1 MDAVAMA
8 GMFLLGWMS
17 GYLIRVLKRLLLLVM
32 GGQALFLLYLQR
44 SGVITINYSALYEKF
59 KWLVTDK
66 AVELMIQYAEVG
78 LPYACGFLLG
88 VFVPRSILRPSPPRK
103 YVAFRR

>member
-1 MDAVAMA
+1 MKKAV
-8 GMFLLGWMS
+8 LVLG
-17 GYLIRVLKRLLLLVM
+17 VLVLAIPAFSYNVTWD
-32 GGQALFLLYLQR
+32 GDS

-88 VFVPRSILRPSPPRK
+88 VFVPRSILRPPPKRK